1 MVLQRFEEFVNEINS
16 SNSRLHKESVLEKY
30 KDEDEI
36 KEIIKFIY
44 NPYIV
49 TGISSKKA
57 NRYDYVVVKEIFSD
71 DELLYYTDIMNLLEY
86 FQTHITGRDDDLIEL
101 NKFIYFDIV
110 HKDLIK
116 SIVCKDLK
124 IGVQATTINK
134 IWGEHFIPTFDVM
147 LAQKY
152 FDNPDKLL
160 PDGTEFILTTKLDG
174 VRCVLFNV
182 ANPTFFSRQG
192 KSIEGL
198 VELIGEAHRLPFGY
212 VYDGELL
219 LDKQGLESKD
229 LYRETMKV
237 VGADGDKVNIIFN
250 VFDMIPVKDFI
261 QGYYSASAK
270 ERKEE
275 IARIFTFNNNLK
287 HYREVKVLY
296 CGKDKSEITNKLD
309 EITSAGGEGVMINL
323 ADAPYE
329 CKRSKGLLKVK
340 KMQTADVRVIALEP
354 GTGKNYN
361 KLGALKVEFIGPDGK
376 IYTCSVGSGLAD
388 EDRLRFWN
396 HPELIEGKIIEIQ
409 YFEISSNQNG
419 TYGLRFPVFKW
430 VREDK
435 TDISMY

>member
-182 ANPTFFSRQG
+182 VNPTFFSRQG

-198 VELIGEAHRLPFGY
+198 VELIDEAHKLPFGY

-237 VGADGDKVNIIFN
+237 VSADGDKVNIVFN

-275 IARIFTFNNNLK
+275 IARIFTFNSNLK
-287 HYREVKVLY
+287 HYKEVKVLY

-376 IYTCSVGSGLAD
+376 IYTCSVGSGLTD
-388 EDRLRFWN
+388 EDRLKFWN

-430 VREDK
+430 IREDK
-435 TDISMY
+435 TDVSMY